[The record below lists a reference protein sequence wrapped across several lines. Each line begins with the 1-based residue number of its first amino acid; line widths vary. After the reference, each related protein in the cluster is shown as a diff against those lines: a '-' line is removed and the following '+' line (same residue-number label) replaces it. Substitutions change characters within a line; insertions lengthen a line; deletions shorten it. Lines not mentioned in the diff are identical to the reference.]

1 MAAFDPPT
9 SSISMASQNAN
20 TYSDLNGLASLKNNP
35 KSPQAIHGVAEQIDA
50 LFLQMMLKSM
60 RQASAE
66 VGEHQSNELGMYQ
79 DLFDKQIALSIS
91 ARGGL
96 GIGAMIARQLE
107 AQAGGAAPGTAT
119 PTGMA
124 VADAAGLNGEAGAY
138 PRPAVAM
145 AGGGYAPAFA
155 PASAGGAGPA
165 PAMAAAV
172 PEAAGPAPA
181 TTLATAAAFV
191 SRVLP
196 AIRSAAQ
203 ALGVNP
209 TGLLAQAVL
218 ETGWGRRMA
227 RTANGAPSMNL
238 FGIKADAGWDGER
251 AGAPTVEFAG
261 GVASMRNAAFR
272 AYGSIEQSVDDF
284 AKLLKNSPR
293 YRQAIAA
300 GQNIQAYVEGI
311 ANSGFATDP
320 GYANKLNGILQSGVF
335 RAALHAAMLKL

>member
-107 AQAGGAAPGTAT
+107 AQAGGGAPAAAI
-119 PTGMA
+119 A
-124 VADAAGLNGEAGAY
+124 EAGPAPPAGAGAKAGAY
-138 PRPAVAM
+138 PLPATAT
-145 AGGGYAPAFA
+145 AGRGYAPALPFNPAASGTAA
-155 PASAGGAGPA
+155 PAPGT
-165 PAMAAAV
+165 
-172 PEAAGPAPA
+172 AGPAPA

-196 AIRSAAQ
+196 AIRNAAQ

-272 AYGSIEQSVDDF
+272 AYGSIEESVDDF
-284 AKLLKNSPR
+284 AKLLKDSPR

-300 GQNIQAYVEGI
+300 GQNIQAYIEGI
-311 ANSGFATDP
+311 AKSGYATDP

>member
-9 SSISMASQNAN
+9 SSVSMASLNAN

-79 DLFDKQIALSIS
+79 DLFDKQIALAIS

-96 GIGAMIARQLE
+96 GIGAMIARQLQ
-107 AQAGGAAPGTAT
+107 AQAGGGAAVPG
-119 PTGMA
+119 
-124 VADAAGLNGEAGAY
+124 AAGLNGRAAAY

-145 AGGGYAPAFA
+145 AGRGYAPAISPA
-155 PASAGGAGPA
+155 PAGGAGPA
-165 PAMAAAV
+165 SAAA
-172 PEAAGPAPA
+172 ADAPA

-209 TGLLAQAVL
+209 VGMLAQAVL

-227 RTANGAPSMNL
+227 RTPSGAPSLNL
-238 FGIKADAGWDGER
+238 FGIKADVGWDGAR
-251 AGAPTVEFAG
+251 AGASTVEFSG
-261 GVASMRNAAFR
+261 GIASMRSAAFR
-272 AYGSIEQSVDDF
+272 AYGSIEESVADF
-284 AKLLKNSPR
+284 TRLLKDSPR
-293 YRQAIAA
+293 YRHAVAA
-300 GQNIQAYVEGI
+300 GQNVQAYIDGI
-311 ANSGFATDP
+311 ARSGYATDP